1 MMMLSAENKPEEQPV
16 VWEAFP
22 SWAQFSWL
30 YFLSALSAL
39 RGALYFRFGV
49 GGWEIW
55 MLGAVILLAC
65 AAILRH
71 WAHYEVTRERVTVRN
86 GYTSGEMQSIRLYDV
101 ARVTVEQGRIAEFF
115 GIGTVLVQERS
126 SERVLSLRGVRD
138 PEEVKTRIE
147 ALVWSH
153 NRAASDS
160 SEHLGRKG

>member
-1 MMMLSAENKPEEQPV
+1 M
-16 VWEAFP
+16 
-22 SWAQFSWL
+22 
-30 YFLSALSAL
+30 
-39 RGALYFRFGV
+39 
-49 GGWEIW
+49 
-55 MLGAVILLAC
+55 
-65 AAILRH
+65 
-71 WAHYEVTRERVTVRN
+71 TVRN